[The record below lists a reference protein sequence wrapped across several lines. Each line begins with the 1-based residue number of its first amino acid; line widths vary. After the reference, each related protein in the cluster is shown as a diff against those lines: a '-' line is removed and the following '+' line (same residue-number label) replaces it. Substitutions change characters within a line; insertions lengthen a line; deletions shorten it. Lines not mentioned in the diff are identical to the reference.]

1 MLNNT
6 FARQQFDVLSTSA
19 QAASRAFAEIMQ
31 ETSNFSR
38 ASMQRGAA
46 FVGKLAAAEGLDDKI
61 QVQNDYV
68 LSAYE
73 AAVEHA
79 RSVKS
84 AFEAAVTQ
92 VRNGINTLSDEAV
105 AQLTNIDEEMARIE
119 EAVAQ
124 MTKLNVP
131 VVNKAPTKAPG
142 ASKARTRSVFHPTRG
157 SRE

>member
-1 MLNNT
+1 MLSNT
-6 FARQQFDVLSTSA
+6 FTRQHIDVLSTSA
-19 QAASRAFAEIMQ
+19 QAASRAFAEILQ

-46 FVGKLAAAEGLDDKI
+46 FVGKLAAAKGLDDKI

-92 VRNGINTLSDEAV
+92 VRNGINALSDEAV
-105 AQLTNIDEEMARIE
+105 AQLTNIDDEMAKIE

-124 MTKLNVP
+124 MNNLNVP
-131 VVNKAPTKAPG
+131 AVNKPPTKAPG
-142 ASKARTRSVFHPTRG
+142 ASKARTRSVFHPMRV
-157 SRE
+157 SPE